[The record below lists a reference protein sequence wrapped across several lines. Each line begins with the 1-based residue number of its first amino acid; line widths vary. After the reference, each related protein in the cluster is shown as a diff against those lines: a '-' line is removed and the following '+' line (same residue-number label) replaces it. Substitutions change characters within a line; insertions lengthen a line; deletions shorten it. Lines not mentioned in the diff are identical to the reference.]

1 MGPNLSDREW
11 FRHHQQSASSDL
23 FLGHPVK
30 SRTNGDWITTVSRR
44 FNHPDGS
51 FAGVVVGTVSAKY
64 FSRFY
69 RDFNL
74 GSKSAIT
81 LMRSDAIV
89 MARYPDN
96 GTYVGRDISSSTLFH
111 DRSMQVVSG
120 SRYSISP
127 LDGLQRVSSFRRSVR
142 FPIIALATME
152 QDEVLAPWRAAAA
165 IRMLFVGGLTL
176 LIAII
181 GGILVREL
189 QSRQHLTS
197 ELAAEKADFRLLA
210 EGSSDMV
217 TRIGVDER
225 LRYVSPSSAT
235 IVGWEPGQLTG
246 TPALAGVNPE
256 DLPRVGRVVAAL
268 KRGELTE
275 ARVAYRTRHRD
286 AREVWLESTMRVT
299 RTPGS
304 GKVDGVVAISR
315 DVTQQKSAEKKLAV
329 LASLDGLT
337 GIANRRRF
345 DERFKEE
352 WSRACREN
360 TPLSLLMIDVDHF
373 KKFNDRYGHQ
383 AGDRCLQSLAKA
395 LAREARRPADLAA
408 RYGGEEFVL
417 LLPNTEAAGCEGIGE
432 KLCETVLKLG
442 LVHEA
447 NLPSGRVTIS
457 LGGAT
462 IWPTAQLPSGS
473 SSLIKAADEALYAA
487 KRNGRNRLVMAR
499 QGAAARMA
507 VESVG

>member
-1 MGPNLSDREW
+1 
-11 FRHHQQSASSDL
+11 
-23 FLGHPVK
+23 
-30 SRTNGDWITTVSRR
+30 
-44 FNHPDGS
+44 
-51 FAGVVVGTVSAKY
+51 
-64 FSRFY
+64 
-69 RDFNL
+69 
-74 GSKSAIT
+74 
-81 LMRSDAIV
+81 
-89 MARYPDN
+89 
-96 GTYVGRDISSSTLFH
+96 
-111 DRSMQVVSG
+111 
-120 SRYSISP
+120 
-127 LDGLQRVSSFRRSVR
+127 
-142 FPIIALATME
+142 
-152 QDEVLAPWRAAAA
+152 
-165 IRMLFVGGLTL
+165 
-176 LIAII
+176 
-181 GGILVREL
+181 
-189 QSRQHLTS
+189 
-197 ELAAEKADFRLLA
+197 
-210 EGSSDMV
+210 
-217 TRIGVDER
+217 
-225 LRYVSPSSAT
+225 
-235 IVGWEPGQLTG
+235 
-246 TPALAGVNPE
+246 
-256 DLPRVGRVVAAL
+256 
-268 KRGELTE
+268 
-275 ARVAYRTRHRD
+275 
-286 AREVWLESTMRVT
+286 MRVT

-352 WSRACREN
+352 WSRAFREN

-417 LLPNTEAAGCEGIGE
+417 LLPNTEAAGCEAIGE
-432 KLCETVLKLG
+432 KFCETVLKLG

-462 IWPTAQLPSGS
+462 IWPTAQLPSDS

-487 KRNGRNRLVMAR
+487 KRNGRNRLVMAG